1 MEEDEQRLSEAQQA
15 AEDEAALRAM
25 REEGMLSDQPTSSQP
40 QLGKP
45 GHAITPPS
53 PLKCCGWNSQGGS
66 GPPQAFLSQNC
77 LTWVVFSF
85 LFFSFLFFSCLFL
98 PFLFLPFLAF
108 SCLFLPFLAF
118 SCLVLSPTPQ
128 VKQIKQS
135 AGMSNPINRQ
145 PDQIDRRKMSHTEN
159 SNYHMTC
166 AFAMCMDQPE

>member
-1 MEEDEQRLSEAQQA
+1 MQVEEDEQRLSEAQQA

-85 LFFSFLFFSCLFL
+85 LFFSFL
-98 PFLFLPFLAF
+98 AF
-108 SCLFLPFLAF
+108 SCLFL
-118 SCLVLSPTPQ
+118 SCLVPNPPGQTDQ
-128 VKQIKQS
+128 AECRHVKPHQQT
-135 AGMSNPINRQ
+135 ARPN
-145 PDQIDRRKMSHTEN
+145 
-159 SNYHMTC
+159 
-166 AFAMCMDQPE
+166 

>member
-1 MEEDEQRLSEAQQA
+1 MQVEEDEQRLSEAQQA

-85 LFFSFLFFSCLFL
+85 LFFSFLFFS
-98 PFLFLPFLAF
+98 FLFLPFLAF
-108 SCLFLPFLAF
+108 PC
-118 SCLVLSPTPQ
+118 
-128 VKQIKQS
+128 
-135 AGMSNPINRQ
+135 
-145 PDQIDRRKMSHTEN
+145 
-159 SNYHMTC
+159 
-166 AFAMCMDQPE
+166 

>member
-1 MEEDEQRLSEAQQA
+1 MQVEEDEQRLSEAQQA

-85 LFFSFLFFSCLFL
+85 LFFSCLFL

-108 SCLFLPFLAF
+108 SCLFL
-118 SCLVLSPTPQ
+118 SCLVPNPPGQTDQ
-128 VKQIKQS
+128 AECRHVKPHQQT
-135 AGMSNPINRQ
+135 ARPN
-145 PDQIDRRKMSHTEN
+145 
-159 SNYHMTC
+159 
-166 AFAMCMDQPE
+166 